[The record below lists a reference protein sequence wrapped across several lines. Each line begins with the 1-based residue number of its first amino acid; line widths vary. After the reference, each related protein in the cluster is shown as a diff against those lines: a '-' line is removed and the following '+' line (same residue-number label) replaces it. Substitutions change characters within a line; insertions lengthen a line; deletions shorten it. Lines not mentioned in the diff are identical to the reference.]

1 MGIFDRL
8 FNNNQ
13 KDNNHEIE
21 KINRD
26 VAQMSESL
34 VIQMGKILPPELK
47 LDYSISSVKLIDALI
62 EKLRSEGNDE
72 KSAENEIMA
81 FGAYIGEVIKR
92 HVGGYWTKPELAG
105 FPKDGAT
112 FSVVLALPNGG
123 ATNPLGRVL
132 KYFRYGNQY
141 STAIFVEMNINQFK

>member
-8 FNNNQ
+8 FKNNQ
-13 KDNNHEIE
+13 KDNNSEIE

-26 VAQMSESL
+26 VAQMSEDL
-34 VIQMGKILPPELK
+34 VIQMGNILPPELK
-47 LDYSISSVKLIDALI
+47 LDYSVSSVKLIDALI

-72 KSAENEIMA
+72 KRAENEIMA
-81 FGAYIGEVIKR
+81 FGAYIGEVIKKQ
-92 HVGGYWTKPELAG
+92 VGGYWTKPELAG

-112 FSVVLALPNGG
+112 YSVVLALPNGG

-132 KYFRYGNQY
+132 KYFRHGSQY